1 MRVAANELLN
11 KTLTDTHQTY
21 KKDKT
26 VEEDPGV
33 KEYSISDFD
42 TNQQHSSRN
51 NFDDRED

>member
-11 KTLTDTHQTY
+11 KTLTDTHQTDT
-21 KKDKT
+21 KDKT

-42 TNQQHSSRN
+42 TNQQHNSRN